1 MIIRSRE
8 HADPQVGFPRDSS
21 SANGAMNGGLKQTE
35 HAVETPQSGS
45 HSHADWPRGST
56 REPDQASIERELEL
70 ILASHFFHAS
80 KRSQQFL
87 KFVVRYRLE
96 GNEEPL
102 KERLIG
108 TVLYNRPAGYAT
120 GDDSVVR
127 VQAGEVRRRLEQYY
141 QERPASSLVHID
153 LPLGSYAPE
162 FRWNS
167 VLPPVMEDHSDSE
180 VVIGKQLSLVS
191 GSPKKILWVAGLAC
205 TLLLVGTVIG
215 SRIHDRKPTETVIN
229 QFWSPVFSTSKP
241 VLICLPKPIFYRPS
255 TALFKRSERVEG
267 EFDKEVDRMN
277 GRPHLRSGDR
287 ISWGDMVEYGDFG
300 VSKGDV
306 KAAFRLSNLLAKLG
320 KDTELRIGS
329 DYGWDDLRNASAI
342 VIGAFS
348 NPWSMKIIS
357 GLQFSFVEHN
367 SGSAQKS
374 GSQPT
379 KPEDRLSPGE
389 EDAQSLR
396 IEEQGAS
403 GRSWSSNYDPR
414 TSILTEDYGLISR
427 LVNSSTGQFVVSVA
441 GITAPGSEA
450 AAEVASSQEELQRAL
465 RNAAPDW
472 YRKNVQIVVKTTVVD
487 GVAGP
492 PEIVAV
498 NVW

>member
-1 MIIRSRE
+1 
-8 HADPQVGFPRDSS
+8 
-21 SANGAMNGGLKQTE
+21 MNGGLKQTDHGAE
-35 HAVETPQSGS
+35 TLSDGHRNHAGM
-45 HSHADWPRGST
+45 PRVST
-56 REPDQASIERELEL
+56 REPDHTAIVRELEL
-70 ILASHFFHAS
+70 ILASPFFHGS

-87 KFVVRYRLE
+87 KYVVQYRLD

-141 QERPASSLVHID
+141 QEPPADSVVHVD
-153 LPLGSYAPE
+153 LPLGCYAPE
-162 FRWNS
+162 FRWVSATPTAASTPIDSRADAHTAGENKIPAVKS
-167 VLPPVMEDHSDSE
+167 FRKTALLAVGLICVLALA
-180 VVIGKQLSLVS
+180 GFLV
-191 GSPKKILWVAGLAC
+191 
-205 TLLLVGTVIG
+205 G
-215 SRIHDRKPTETVIN
+215 SRIYHRKPSDTILN
-229 QFWSPVFSTSKP
+229 QFWSPVLATSKP
-241 VLICLPKPIFYRPS
+241 ALICLPKPIFYRPS
-255 TALFKRSERVEG
+255 DALFKKSEQSPG

-277 GRPHLRSGDR
+277 GRPHLRSNDR
-287 ISWGDMVEYGDFG
+287 IAWGDMVEFDDFG

-306 KAAFRLSNLLAKLG
+306 KAAFRLSNLLVRLG
-320 KDTELRIGS
+320 KDSELRIGS
-329 DYGWDDLRNASAI
+329 DYGWDDLRNSPAI

-357 GLQFSFVEHN
+357 GLHFSFVDRN
-367 SGSAQKS
+367 PASSAE
-374 GSQPT
+374 PV
-379 KPEDRLSPGE
+379 DRISPGAQ
-389 EDAQSLR
+389 DATSLQ
-396 IEEQGAS
+396 IQEQGTP
-403 GRSWSSNYDPR
+403 GRAWSSEFDPR

-450 AAEVASSQEELQRAL
+450 AAEVASSPEDLQKAL
-465 RNAAPDW
+465 HSSSPDW
-472 YRKNVQIVVKTTVVD
+472 YKKNVQIVVKTTVVD

-498 NVW
+498 YVW

>member
-1 MIIRSRE
+1 
-8 HADPQVGFPRDSS
+8 
-21 SANGAMNGGLKQTE
+21 MNSGLKQTDNG
-35 HAVETPQSGS
+35 VETLTGGIRKLSERHTGS
-45 HSHADWPRGST
+45 LA
-56 REPDQASIERELEL
+56 EPDQAAVARELEL
-70 ILASHFFHAS
+70 ILASPFFHAS

-87 KFVVRYRLE
+87 KYVVQYRLD

-102 KERLIG
+102 KERLLG

-141 QERPASSLVHID
+141 QDPPADSVVHID

-162 FRWNS
+162 FRWASLAPSGNHHLTRAS
-167 VLPPVMEDHSDSE
+167 VVTEIERPAAKRSRKMVLS
-180 VVIGKQLSLVS
+180 VV
-191 GSPKKILWVAGLAC
+191 GLISA
-205 TLLLVGTVIG
+205 LLLVGTFIG
-215 SRIHDRKPTETVIN
+215 FRIYHRKPSVITLD
-229 QFWSPVFSTSKP
+229 QFWSPIFATSKP
-241 VLICLPKPIFYRPS
+241 ALICLPKPIFYRPS
-255 TALFKRSERVEG
+255 TGLFKRTEKSPG

-277 GRPHLRSGDR
+277 GRPHLRPNDR
-287 ISWGDMVEYGDFG
+287 IAWGDMVEFDDFG

-306 KAAFRLSNLLAKLG
+306 KAAFRLSNLLVKAG

-329 DYGWDDLRNASAI
+329 DYGWDDLRNAPAV

-357 GLQFSFVEHN
+357 GLHFNFVERSPN
-367 SGSAQKS
+367 PS
-374 GSQPT
+374 T
-379 KPEDRLSPGE
+379 EPEDRISPGAQ
-389 EDAQSLR
+389 DARILR
-396 IEEQGAS
+396 IEEQGGA
-403 GRSWSSNYDPR
+403 GRVWSSKFDPR
-414 TSILTEDYGLISR
+414 TSVLTDDYGLISR

-450 AAEVASSQEELQRAL
+450 AAEVASSQDELQKAL
-465 RNAAPDW
+465 RSASPDW
-472 YRKNVQIVVKTTVVD
+472 YRKNVQIVVKTTVED

-498 NVW
+498 YIW